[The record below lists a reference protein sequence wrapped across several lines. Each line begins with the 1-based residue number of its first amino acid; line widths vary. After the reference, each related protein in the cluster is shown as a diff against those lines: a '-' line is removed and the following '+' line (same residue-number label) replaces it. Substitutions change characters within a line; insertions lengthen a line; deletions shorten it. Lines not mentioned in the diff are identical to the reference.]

1 MIQTTLVDDV
11 QPLRDV
17 TYALTARIEVC
28 ECNVGETEEVK
39 ASRVVIGMLWED
51 MDQLKFTYMSMIFWT
66 LELQEFPEIPLVT
79 TGDVM
84 RVTQIVDPKSKAVTD
99 E

>member
-1 MIQTTLVDDV
+1 
-11 QPLRDV
+11 
-17 TYALTARIEVC
+17 
-28 ECNVGETEEVK
+28 
-39 ASRVVIGMLWED
+39 MLWED

-66 LELQEFPEIPLVT
+66 LELPEFPEIPPVT